1 MPQTNYASY
10 KGFLLSFIFFNVVQ
24 KEAAELSLKDPTKK
38 TFKIF
43 HINSNL
49 VLIKSVNI
57 N

>member
-1 MPQTNYASY
+1 MLQTNYASY
-10 KGFLLSFIFFNVVQ
+10 KGFLSSFIFFNVVQ

-38 TFKIF
+38 TFKIS